1 MRLVQHRPDERA
13 RPTDEL
19 VTALRDTIAHLR
31 RWAGEP
37 SEPDTGERAPVRQR
51 VPA

>member
-19 VTALRDTIAHLR
+19 VKAVRDTIAHLR
-31 RWAGEP
+31 RYAGE
-37 SEPDTGERAPVRQR
+37 SAEPDTGERAPLRQR

>member
-1 MRLVQHRPDERA
+1 MRAVQHRPEERA
-13 RPTDEL
+13 RPTDDL
-19 VTALRDTIAHLR
+19 VEALRDAIAHLR

-37 SEPDTGERAPVRQR
+37 PDPDTGERAPVRQR

>member
-1 MRLVQHRPDERA
+1 MRLDA
-13 RPTDEL
+13 RREMPRD
-19 VTALRDTIAHLR
+19 VVVDALKALAEELR

-37 SEPDTGERAPVRQR
+37 AEPDTGERAPLRQR